1 MSFATPRSFFNLEA
15 VAAASASAAD
25 GRFLFFDLP
34 MTTTR
39 EGGNRQEEGASG
51 CFRGRKAEPPPH
63 LDACFLFLVALL
75 SIRFLVNELV
85 VSPHDTT

>member
-51 CFRGRKAEPPPH
+51 CFRGERQGNLLLT

-85 VSPHDTT
+85 V